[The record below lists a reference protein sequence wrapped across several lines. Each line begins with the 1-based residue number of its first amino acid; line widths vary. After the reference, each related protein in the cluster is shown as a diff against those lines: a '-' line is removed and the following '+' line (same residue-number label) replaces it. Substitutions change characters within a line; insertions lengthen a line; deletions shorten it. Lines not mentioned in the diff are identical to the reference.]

1 MEFPRPVDE
10 TREETELETRL
21 WPWAAAEKREM
32 AGEAGAEVLRLNG
45 ESGLERTGE
54 SRASSECRGSV
65 WVDLGMAQG
74 ARPAG
79 VAGIG
84 NGEEAW

>member
-1 MEFPRPVDE
+1 MEFPKPVEE

-45 ESGLERTGE
+45 ESGLVSIRESGASRE
-54 SRASSECRGSV
+54 SRGSI
-65 WVDLGMAQG
+65 WVGLRMAQG
-74 ARPAG
+74 ALPQG

-84 NGEEAW
+84 DGEEA

>member
-1 MEFPRPVDE
+1 MED

-21 WPWAAAEKREM
+21 WPWPAAEKREI

-45 ESGLERTGE
+45 ESGLVSIGE
-54 SRASSECRGSV
+54 SGASSESRGSV
-65 WVDLGMAQG
+65 WIGLRMAQG
-74 ARPAG
+74 ARPQG

-84 NGEEAW
+84 DGEKASWRLA